1 MAGVNNIFDI
11 AGRAMSAQMTR
22 LNTVASNIAN
32 ARSVAGSREEAYQAI
47 KPLFETEY
55 ANHAQ
60 TSGIATV
67 NVLGI
72 VEADRE
78 PSKIFQPDH
87 PKADEEGYVW
97 GAAVDVEEEMVEML
111 EASRQY
117 QNNLEV
123 VSTLRSL
130 MMRTVNMGR

>member
-1 MAGVNNIFDI
+1 
-11 AGRAMSAQMTR
+11 
-22 LNTVASNIAN
+22 
-32 ARSVAGSREEAYQAI
+32 
-47 KPLFETEY
+47 
-55 ANHAQ
+55 
-60 TSGIATV
+60 V
-67 NVLGI
+67 NVRGI

-87 PKADEEGYVW
+87 PKADQDGYVW